1 MRGWLLG
8 GLSALMLMGTA
19 GAAVAQETEPYTTS
33 ATVDGFSDEDIA
45 MIDDL
50 ARQLDEMLAT
60 LAEQMGV
67 EPVSLRPMFTVMLGD
82 VFRDLPSEGNFE
94 YIVDFDIY
102 GVTDDGGL
110 SVGTPAEGER
120 RRRPVYADAQA
131 CAAGQQNLPVIRFER
146 VHVNGL
152 AGYRCIVSGQ
162 SATEPD
168 IWIYM
173 SWLVIEGPSTYLEV
187 SVRAGAGSEE
197 EDYVFT
203 SQIGLARLDALNA
216 LGARIQTL
224 AIDTFLASEE

>member
-8 GLSALMLMGTA
+8 GLSALILMGAA

-173 SWLVIEGPSTYLEV
+173 SWRHCQPKLI
-187 SVRAGAGSEE
+187 AGTAP
-197 EDYVFT
+197 
-203 SQIGLARLDALNA
+203 RP
-216 LGARIQTL
+216 
-224 AIDTFLASEE
+224 